1 MADSSEGRSLPPSLS
16 GLSDPLGLGAGRL
29 LHHFVSFLPLQWR
42 KQNSERASDLP
53 ETSQQKVAEMGPSS
67 GGRPSEGVGVEM
79 GLDDGGGGH
88 LGLLDASSAAPG
100 KDPSCPSRAF
110 PPERKA
116 AR

>member
-53 ETSQQKVAEMGPSS
+53 ETAQQKVAEMGPSS
-67 GGRPSEGVGVEM
+67 GGRPSEGVGVET
-79 GLDDGGGGH
+79 GLDDGGGGNPCIGKIPCRGNGNRLQYSC
-88 LGLLDASSAAPG
+88 LGNLMDRGAW
-100 KDPSCPSRAF
+100 
-110 PPERKA
+110 
-116 AR
+116 

>member
-1 MADSSEGRSLPPSLS
+1 
-16 GLSDPLGLGAGRL
+16 
-29 LHHFVSFLPLQWR
+29 
-42 KQNSERASDLP
+42 
-53 ETSQQKVAEMGPSS
+53 MGPSS
-67 GGRPSEGVGVEM
+67 GGRPSQGVGVET

-100 KDPSCPSRAF
+100 KDPSYPSRAF